1 MNAYAA
7 SILQGALLTVGVS
20 LAALAVATVLGLLG
34 AVAKLSGR
42 RVWVG
47 AATAYTTLIRGIP
60 DLVLMLLIFYG
71 GTMGLN
77 SLLEWLGSEETI
89 DINQIGRAHV

>member
-42 RVWVG
+42 RLGWHGHRLHHPHPGNSRPG
-47 AATAYTTLIRGIP
+47 ADVAHL
-60 DLVLMLLIFYG
+60 YG
-71 GTMGLN
+71 GTMGPQQPAGMAGQRRN
-77 SLLEWLGSEETI
+77 
-89 DINQIGRAHV
+89 D